1 MQKRTFKSYRNLFRG
16 LKEACRRAGFDL
28 SPVAHLM
35 DFEYAAARASKE
47 VFPQTK
53 QIFCHFHFAKSI
65 WRNLQKKVRIYV
77 QERNHSIRDTIFR

>member
-1 MQKRTFKSYRNLFRG
+1 MTDSFVQLTLGMKPICFAAMQKRTFKSYRNLFRG

-65 WRNLQKKVRIYV
+65 WRNL
-77 QERNHSIRDTIFR
+77 